1 MTRQSPYLDTRL
13 NATLNTRYVANMA
26 HDSPDESNPLCRSEN
41 IRHTSPDVM
50 SASTDMG
57 NVTYK
62 VPSLHV
68 FFGIPC
74 PEGVTGHHPSFT
86 AASGTE
92 EAFASAVRCGK
103 GLALTGWDCLVDA
116 EVMKSVRE
124 DFEKDMKERESM

>member
-1 MTRQSPYLDTRL
+1 MSRQPPYLDTRL

-26 HDSPDESNPLCRSEN
+26 LKSDESSPLCRSEN

-57 NVTYK
+57 NITYV

-116 EVMKSVRE
+116 EVMKSVKE
-124 DFEKDMKERESM
+124 DFENDVKKRENM